1 MIRAL
6 VVDDEAPARGRL
18 KSLLAEHED
27 VSVVGEASDGDEAVR
42 LVADLRP
49 DLVFLDIQMPG
60 RSGVEVLTALPPPRP
75 RVIFCTAFDR
85 YAIEAFDLH
94 ALDYLMKPLSRE
106 RLSRAMERVRRSAP
120 TDRGLESEVAQASRT
135 QARLLPQ
142 TLPVMTTLDYAG
154 CCRAARDVAGDYY
167 DFLSVAAGR
176 LGIAVADVSGKG
188 LYAGL
193 LMAGLQARVQT
204 LAPLHGVSVDRL
216 ALEVNRLMHA
226 STDSN
231 RYASLFYAH
240 YDDRARTLTYV
251 NAGHNPPLLLRAGG
265 RLERLE
271 ANGTVIGLMPDAGYH
286 RDAVTLRPGDV
297 LVIYTDGVT
306 EGRSS
311 RGEELGEAGLEALVR
326 RHVELPAA
334 QMRDRLMA
342 DIDAFRGGAAMD
354 DDMTL
359 VVARGR

>member
-1 MIRAL
+1 MIRTL

-49 DLVFLDIQMPG
+49 DLVILDIQMPG

-120 TDRGLESEVAQASRT
+120 TETGLESEVAQASRT

-204 LAPLHGVSVDRL
+204 LAPLHGVSVDLL

-231 RYASLFYAH
+231 RYASLFYAL
-240 YDDRARTLTYV
+240 YDDGARTLTYV
-251 NAGHNPPLLLRAGG
+251 NAGHNPPLLARPDG
-265 RLERLE
+265 RVERLQ
-271 ANGTVIGLMPDAGYH
+271 ATGTVLGVFSDASY
-286 RDAVTLRPGDV
+286 DQAALTLDPGDR
-297 LVIYTDGVT
+297 LLLYTDGIT
-306 EGRSS
+306 EARD
-311 RGEELGEAGLEALVR
+311 RHDEEFGEERLSALLAQNRHLDAAGLHAALMK
-326 RHVELPAA
+326 EITQFASA
-334 QMRDRLMA
+334 GFQD
-342 DIDAFRGGAAMD
+342 DA
-354 DDMTL
+354 TLL
-359 VVARGR
+359 VVEVR